1 VVLDDS
7 FIHFASV
14 DVDGYTR
21 VKNDKSRLVFLDC
34 VTIYEALTEMERTN
48 DGGSPSLAPIF
59 VLLGTGCLDL
69 RWKRVFFFLVG
80 ERALGG
86 V

>member
-1 VVLDDS
+1 M
-7 FIHFASV
+7 
-14 DVDGYTR
+14 
-21 VKNDKSRLVFLDC
+21 
-34 VTIYEALTEMERTN
+34 TIYEALTEMERTN